1 MERSMSGIK
10 YDYLLKVKTV
20 GDSNVG
26 KSSIVVRFVDDT
38 FSGLMAPTIGVEY
51 KSKIFEVYGKK
62 VKAIIWDTAG
72 AERYRTITSN
82 YYRGSHA
89 IIFVYDVT
97 CRSSFENVEKFW
109 LKEVK
114 QYFPNT
120 NEIVMMLVGNKI
132 DNIHNRQVSAD
143 KFGSELGPISL
154 KDVAEVVVLTPVLR
168 HRVVDG
174 AGFLVPDR
182 TDVTI
187 LAYGTVDDLP
197 DVPLLARP
205 RFGAERELA
214 EIDLLHGAVD

>member
-132 DNIHNRQVSAD
+132 DNIHNRQVSENEGEDLARRNGMMFIETSAKEKIGVNEAFEEVVNKVIESPMID
-143 KFGSELGPISL
+143 EISL
-154 KDVAEVVVLTPVLR
+154 QRRGPAG
-168 HRVVDG
+168 G
-174 AGFLVPDR
+174 AAGETTRLN
-182 TDVTI
+182 
-187 LAYGTVDDLP
+187 
-197 DVPLLARP
+197 
-205 RFGAERELA
+205 
-214 EIDLLHGAVD
+214 